1 MAFVSGK
8 VALSKPIVAITKGIL
23 KIMLPMGMEF
33 MLGVMAINM
42 KGSGKIICIMDQDSL
57 ISALSDSSDNF

>member
-1 MAFVSGK
+1 MVFVSGR

-23 KIMLPMGMEF
+23 KIMLRMGIEF

-42 KGSGKIICIMDQDSL
+42 KGSGKIICIMDPDSL
-57 ISALSDSSDNF
+57 ISALSDSSESF